1 MKSPLSYAEQQ
12 EQKRRGVSIGITFGL
27 YSLAFAVGIAL
38 SILNPQEQMFANTT
52 VMINLPGP
60 VTNSIGL
67 GSINPS
73 DKGEEATEAEPAVPV
88 KAPEPAKKTDE
99 PKAQIPEKP
108 VEKLAPKPAP
118 APSPPKPSASVA
130 KVDASSVM
138 PAAESPK
145 AVETP
150 GAPSA
155 PLPEVTP
162 PGLVGSAAEA
172 VPVEPWVPGQRD
184 PGSHISSTNSML
196 FVPGKGEVP
205 WTGSTTSI
213 HKSEKGSSSD
223 TMLGGSQGT
232 VGHNIY
238 SPIYSSMPLPRVVPA
253 SIYNSIPNLIQPPS
267 TVIYSAEAR
276 KKAFATYYEVGA
288 SACRLKT
295 EVPLDQR
302 EPLCQILEDAGYNIA
317 EADYKKNRNLAP
329 VVIVFTITS
338 NNQIKG
344 ADIYQSSGDPE
355 IDRAALYGFKRAVFW
370 NKTGETVPGRFTYRF

>member
-12 EQKRRGVSIGITFGL
+12 ELKRRGVSIGITCGL
-27 YSLAFAVGIAL
+27 YGLVFAVGIAL

-60 VTNSIGL
+60 ITNSIGL

-73 DKGEEATEAEPAVPV
+73 DKGEEATEAEPTVPV
-88 KAPEPAKKTDE
+88 KAPEPAKKIDE

-108 VEKLAPKPAP
+108 VEKLAPKSAP
-118 APSPPKPSASVA
+118 TPSPAQPSTSVA
-130 KVDASSVM
+130 KADASSVM

-162 PGLVGSAAEA
+162 PGLVGSVAEA

-205 WTGSTTSI
+205 WTGSQMTI
-213 HKSEKGSSSD
+213 RKSEKGSASE
-223 TMLGGSQGT
+223 TTLGGAQGT
-232 VGHNIY
+232 VGQNLY
-238 SPIYSSMPLPRVVPA
+238 VPIYYSFPLPKMVPA
-253 SIYNSIPNLIQPPS
+253 SIYNSIPNLTQAPNVI
-267 TVIYSAEAR
+267 IYSAQAR
-276 KKAFATYYEVGA
+276 KKAFTSYYEFDG
-288 SACRLKT
+288 SAYRLKT
-295 EVPLDQR
+295 DVPLDQR
-302 EPLCQILEDAGYNIA
+302 EPLWQILEDAGYNV
-317 EADYKKNRNLAP
+317 ADADFKKGRNLSP
-329 VVIVFTITS
+329 VVIVFTVTN

-344 ADIYQSSGDPE
+344 AEIYQSTGDPE
-355 IDRAALYGFKRAVFW
+355 MDRAALNGFKRGMYW